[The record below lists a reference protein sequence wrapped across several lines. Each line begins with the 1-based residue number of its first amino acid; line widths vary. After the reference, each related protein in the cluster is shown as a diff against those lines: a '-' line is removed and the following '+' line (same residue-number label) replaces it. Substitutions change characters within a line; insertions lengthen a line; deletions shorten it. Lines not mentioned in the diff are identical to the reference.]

1 MKRAFQTLLA
11 TMVCVAVVG
20 GCMTA
25 WSADVRDDKA
35 TNAHRHRASKII
47 GMSVHNAAG
56 EKIGKID
63 DLVIRTGDGQISY
76 AAVGFG
82 GFLGFGEKLFAV
94 PFNQLKFQSNS
105 NDSYFDLHVA
115 KEKLQNAPGFD
126 KNNWPDMAD
135 PNWSRDID
143 NYYTTTDTTAKP
155 NATTDPL
162 QGQKVPNMVTYRASK
177 LVGMSVR
184 NDQNERVGTID
195 DLVINMDNG
204 QIAYAALGF
213 GGVLGLGEKL
223 FAVPFNQFKFDNDKN
238 DPHFVLNVSRDR
250 LKAAPGF
257 DKNHWPD
264 LADPNWSQ
272 AVDKYYRTE
281 QKTTT
286 TTVTTSDK
294 N

>member
-11 TMVCVAVVG
+11 TMVCVAVVS

-35 TNAHRHRASKII
+35 INAHRHRASKII

-56 EKIGKID
+56 EKIGKIE

-94 PFNQLKFQSNS
+94 PFSQMKFQSNS

-143 NYYTTTDTTAKP
+143 SYYTTTDTTTKA
-155 NATTDPL
+155 NATTEPL
-162 QGQKVPNMVTYRASK
+162 QGQKVPNMVTHRASK

-184 NDQNERVGTID
+184 NDQNEKLGTID

-204 QIAYAALGF
+204 QIAYTALGF
-213 GGVLGLGEKL
+213 GGVLGLG
-223 FAVPFNQFKFDNDKN
+223 
-238 DPHFVLNVSRDR
+238 
-250 LKAAPGF
+250 
-257 DKNHWPD
+257 
-264 LADPNWSQ
+264 
-272 AVDKYYRTE
+272 
-281 QKTTT
+281 
-286 TTVTTSDK
+286 
-294 N
+294 